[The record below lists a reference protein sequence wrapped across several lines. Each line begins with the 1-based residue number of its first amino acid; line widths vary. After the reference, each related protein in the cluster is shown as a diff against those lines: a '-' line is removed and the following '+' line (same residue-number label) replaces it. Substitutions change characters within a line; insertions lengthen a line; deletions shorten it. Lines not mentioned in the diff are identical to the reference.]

1 MSRVLIH
8 TGTNDIPNKVN
19 TVQKIRKVISAIK
32 GHDTKSEIDFLISSL
47 ILRGDQ
53 DFEDQTKEFNTKLE
67 NFYKGKCMRFINN
80 HNIRIGYI

>member
-67 NFYKGKCMRFINN
+67 NFYKGTCVRFINN